1 MAMRAALLFAGV
13 PAAAGFENMNG
24 AYVISKTP
32 GATGTK
38 FNTKWGECAFAEPSS
53 RLMKLMNLPYAPNP
67 TLAARAVKNELGG
80 VESFD
85 LYVGPITSLY
95 SQVWWTGLPP
105 VELPDAVKKQFNDS
119 AMAIMG
125 CESIL
130 V

>member
-32 GATGTK
+32 GATDTK
-38 FNTKWGECAFAEPSS
+38 FNTKWGECAFAELSS
-53 RLMKLMNLPYAPNP
+53 RLLMNLPPDP

-95 SQVWWTGLPP
+95 SQVWWTGLPA
-105 VELPDAVKKQFNDS
+105 VELPDAIKKQFNDS